1 MITVSFRGSTS
12 DEATQ
17 DVINTQIPAIADLCL
32 SGELH
37 VDNIDV
43 FCEKGVFNT
52 DQTREI
58 LQTGKQ
64 AGWNINFHGDEL
76 HSMNSGE
83 VCVHVIK
90 TQQLCMHKAYLIFSI
105 NQQQRPHCIAFSL
118 F

>member
-1 MITVSFRGSTS
+1 MYICWLFRGSTS

-17 DVINTQIPAIADLCL
+17 DIINTQIPAIADLCS
-32 SGELH
+32 SGQLH

-52 DQTREI
+52 DQTREV

-83 VCVHVIK
+83 VCNFVYVWLK
-90 TQQLCMHKAYLIFSI
+90 NTAFVWTGTHKKRSGLLVETS
-105 NQQQRPHCIAFSL
+105 CK
-118 F
+118 